1 MIPIWAFR
9 RRCHPRKSSRKAT
22 YTALS
27 CGRIFP
33 CGSMGAIRAGYS
45 EKSASRIGIELLNK
59 NHVRE
64 AVEKGRAK
72 RAEKVERTMGVSPS
86 WGKFRGQK
94 SFFRW
99 CTTIF
104 PWGIFTVFCG
114 RNSKGKSRVTLGIQG
129 LCRGRLCCFR
139 REISPAKAVFAF
151 LAHIKKGAPRGD
163 IRCHPLAP
171 CSQKS
176 PKRLPPCRAFL
187 WLQAVSGG
195 TTESVVWVILL
206 TFLQLSPGERLPAPL
221 AAVFSPSPA

>member
-1 MIPIWAFR
+1 MFVKPLKKVGQSGRKKWNALWAFR
-9 RRCHPRKSSRKAT
+9 RR
-22 YTALS
+22 
-27 CGRIFP
+27 G
-33 CGSMGAIRAGYS
+33 
-45 EKSASRIGIELLNK
+45 E
-59 NHVRE
+59 
-64 AVEKGRAK
+64 
-72 RAEKVERTMGVSPS
+72 
-86 WGKFRGQK
+86 
-94 SFFRW
+94 
-99 CTTIF
+99 
-104 PWGIFTVFCG
+104 
-114 RNSKGKSRVTLGIQG
+114 NSGGKSRFFVGAQRFF
-129 LCRGRLCCFR
+129 RGEFLLFSVGEIPKARAVLPLAFKDCVVGDFAGSAGRFPLRKTKFHHYKRLCCFR

-171 CSQKS
+171 CSQKN